1 MNDIC
6 NKMNEMITET
16 GEEVE
21 FFVGRRNKKIGKFG
35 RKLGFEKIFFIRE
48 VSIPEEI
55 KKDEKDDYDFVL
67 IKTDNLEN
75 MRRMIDKASN
85 YFSIFVLGVNDKINR
100 AALSHKKVV
109 ALVSPE
115 YERKKDYA
123 NYRNSGLNQVL
134 CKIAHD
140 GNKFIIEKLSDFFA
154 KDKNER
160 ALLLGRIM
168 QNFRLCKKYKVKFI
182 ISVFAK
188 NEQELVSFYELNNFK
203 RILI

>member
-1 MNDIC
+1 MNDI
-6 NKMNEMITET
+6 ITEAA
-16 GEEVE
+16 E
-21 FFVGRRNKKIGKFG
+21 FFVGGRNKKIEKFCK
-35 RKLGFEKIFFIRE
+35 KLGFEKIFFIKE
-48 VSIPEEI
+48 VSVPEEI
-55 KKDEKDDYDFVL
+55 KKDEKEDYDFVL

-85 YFSIFVLGVNDKINR
+85 YFSVFVLGVNNKINR

-115 YERKKDYA
+115 YERKKDYVD
-123 NYRNSGLNQVL
+123 YRNSGLNQVL

-140 GNKFIIEKLSDFFA
+140 GNKFIIERLSDFFV
-154 KDKNER
+154 KDKIER
-160 ALLLGRIM
+160 ALLLGRIL
-168 QNFRLCKKYKVKFI
+168 QNFRLCKKYEVKFV

-188 NEQELVSFYELNNFK
+188 NEQELVSFYELKNFK